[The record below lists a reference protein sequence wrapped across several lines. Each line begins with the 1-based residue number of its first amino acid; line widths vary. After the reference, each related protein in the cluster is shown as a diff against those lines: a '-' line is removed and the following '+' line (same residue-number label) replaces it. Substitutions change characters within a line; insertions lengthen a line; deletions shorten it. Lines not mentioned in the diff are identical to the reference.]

1 MYSKKKIL
9 AICLAA
15 IMAAPSASFAKSSKS
30 LTIEKDKK
38 IEQKKQIDSKINEQK
53 ANISNT
59 ESEKK
64 SVTDEIASLDAKIQE
79 KSDKISSLEKEIN
92 KLNQDIAEN
101 QKKLEEAQANLEANT
116 KSLRSR
122 LREMYK
128 RGNVN
133 YIEVLLNSKDIEE
146 LLRNNEII
154 SSIAKADREL
164 IEYIKTQ
171 IDTIKKTE
179 ERLKID
185 REKVTVTKAAVES
198 ERQGYQDAVN
208 AKNEYMKVLEK
219 NIDAYKIEFEKAQSD
234 WENLDLEIL
243 KLQKEIEVQKKR
255 EEEAKKRAEMASA
268 NRTNRVNSNISVAS
282 RPRDGQ
288 AYTWPLPGHYSIS
301 SPFGYR
307 QHPILGYSKFHSGI
321 DLPAPSGTPIVA
333 AKSGTVILSRLMS
346 GYGNVVMIDHGDTV
360 TVYAHCSALNK
371 SVGDSVSAGDVVA
384 FVGSTGL
391 STGPHLHFEV
401 RVNGSPV
408 NPLGYV

>member
-1 MYSKKKIL
+1 MYSKRKIL

-38 IEQKKQIDSKINEQK
+38 IEQRKQVNSKIKEQK

-79 KSDKISSLEKEIN
+79 KSNKISSLEKEIN
-92 KLNQDIAEN
+92 KLNQDIAAN

-179 ERLKID
+179 EKLKID
-185 REKVTVTKAAVES
+185 REKVSVTKAEVES

-234 WENLDLEIL
+234 WQNLDLEIL

-255 EEEAKKRAEMASA
+255 EEEAKKRAERASA

-288 AYTWPLPGHYSIS
+288 AYTWPVPGHYSIS

-307 QHPILGYSKFHSGI
+307 THPILGYSKFHSGVDI
-321 DLPAPSGTPIVA
+321 PAPSGTPIVA

-346 GYGNVVMIDHGDTV
+346 GYGNVIMIDHGDTV

>member
-1 MYSKKKIL
+1 MYSKRKIL

-38 IEQKKQIDSKINEQK
+38 IEQRKQVNSKIKEQK

-79 KSDKISSLEKEIN
+79 KSNKISSLEKEIN
-92 KLNQDIAEN
+92 KLNQDIAAN

-179 ERLKID
+179 EKLKID
-185 REKVTVTKAAVES
+185 REKVSVTKAAVES
-198 ERQGYQDAVN
+198 ERQSYQDAVN

-255 EEEAKKRAEMASA
+255 EEEAKKRAERASA

-288 AYTWPLPGHYSIS
+288 AYTWPVPGHYSIS

-307 QHPILGYSKFHSGI
+307 THPILGYSKFHSGI
-321 DLPAPSGTPIVA
+321 DIPAPSGTPIVA

-346 GYGNVVMIDHGDTV
+346 GYGNVIMIDHGDTV

>member
-1 MYSKKKIL
+1 MYSKRKIL

-38 IEQKKQIDSKINEQK
+38 IEQKRQVNSKIKEQK

-59 ESEKK
+59 ESENK

-79 KSDKISSLEKEIN
+79 KSNKISSLEKEIN
-92 KLNQDIAEN
+92 KLNQDIAAN

-116 KSLRSR
+116 ESLRSR

-179 ERLKID
+179 EKLKVD

-255 EEEAKKRAEMASA
+255 EEEAKKRAERASA

-321 DLPAPSGTPIVA
+321 DIPAPSGTPVVA

-346 GYGNVVMIDHGDTV
+346 GYGNVIMIDHGDTV

>member
-1 MYSKKKIL
+1 MYSKRKIL

-38 IEQKKQIDSKINEQK
+38 IEQRKQVNSKIKEQK

-79 KSDKISSLEKEIN
+79 KSNKISSLEKEIN
-92 KLNQDIAEN
+92 KLNQDIAAN

-179 ERLKID
+179 EKLKVD
-185 REKVTVTKAAVES
+185 REKVSVTKAAVES

-255 EEEAKKRAEMASA
+255 EEEAKKRAERASA

-288 AYTWPLPGHYSIS
+288 AYTWPVPGHYSIS

-307 QHPILGYSKFHSGI
+307 THPILGYSKFHSGVDI
-321 DLPAPSGTPIVA
+321 PAPSGTPIVA

-346 GYGNVVMIDHGDTV
+346 GYGNVIMIDHGDTV

>member
-1 MYSKKKIL
+1 MYSKRKIL

-38 IEQKKQIDSKINEQK
+38 IEQRKQVNSKIKEQK

-79 KSDKISSLEKEIN
+79 KSNKIASLEKEIN
-92 KLNQDIAEN
+92 KLNQDIAAN

-179 ERLKID
+179 EKLKID
-185 REKVTVTKAAVES
+185 REKVSVTKAAVES
-198 ERQGYQDAVN
+198 ERQSYQDAVN
-208 AKNEYMKVLEK
+208 AKSEYMKVLEK

-255 EEEAKKRAEMASA
+255 EEEAKKRAERASA

-321 DLPAPSGTPIVA
+321 DIPAPSGTPIVA

-346 GYGNVVMIDHGDTV
+346 GYGNVIMIDHGDTV

>member
-1 MYSKKKIL
+1 MYSKRKIL

-38 IEQKKQIDSKINEQK
+38 IEQRKQVNSKIKEQK

-64 SVTDEIASLDAKIQE
+64 SVTDEIAGLDAKIQE
-79 KSDKISSLEKEIN
+79 KSNKIASLEKEIN
-92 KLNQDIAEN
+92 KLNQDIAAN

-179 ERLKID
+179 ERLKVD
-185 REKVTVTKAAVES
+185 REKVSVTKAAVES

-234 WENLDLEIL
+234 WQNLDLEIL

-255 EEEAKKRAEMASA
+255 EEEAKKRAERASA

-288 AYTWPLPGHYSIS
+288 AYTWPVPGHYSIS

-307 QHPILGYSKFHSGI
+307 THPILGYSKFHSGVDI
-321 DLPAPSGTPIVA
+321 PAPSGTPIVA

-346 GYGNVVMIDHGDTV
+346 GYGNVIMIDHGDTV

>member
-1 MYSKKKIL
+1 MYSKRKIL

-38 IEQKKQIDSKINEQK
+38 IEQRKQVNSKIKEQK

-79 KSDKISSLEKEIN
+79 KSNKISSLEKEIN
-92 KLNQDIAEN
+92 KLNQDIAAN

-179 ERLKID
+179 ERLKVD
-185 REKVTVTKAAVES
+185 REKVTVTKAEVES

-234 WENLDLEIL
+234 WQNLDLEIL

-255 EEEAKKRAEMASA
+255 EEEAKKRAERASA

-288 AYTWPLPGHYSIS
+288 AYTWPVPGHYSIS

-307 QHPILGYSKFHSGI
+307 THPILGYSKFHSGI
-321 DLPAPSGTPIVA
+321 DIPAPSGTPIVA

-346 GYGNVVMIDHGDTV
+346 GYGNVIMIDHGDTV

>member
-1 MYSKKKIL
+1 MYSKRKIL

-38 IEQKKQIDSKINEQK
+38 IEQRKQVNSKIKEQK

-64 SVTDEIASLDAKIQE
+64 SVTDEIAGLDAKIQE
-79 KSDKISSLEKEIN
+79 KSNKIASLEKEIN
-92 KLNQDIAEN
+92 KLNQDIAAN

-179 ERLKID
+179 ERLKVD
-185 REKVTVTKAAVES
+185 REKVTVTKAEVES

-234 WENLDLEIL
+234 WQNLDLEIL

-255 EEEAKKRAEMASA
+255 EEEAKKRAERASA
-268 NRTNRVNSNISVAS
+268 NRTNRVNNNISVAS

-288 AYTWPLPGHYSIS
+288 AYTWPVPGHYSIS

-307 QHPILGYSKFHSGI
+307 THPILGYSKFHSGVDI
-321 DLPAPSGTPIVA
+321 PAPSGTPIVA

-346 GYGNVVMIDHGDTV
+346 GYGNVIMIDHGDTV

>member
-1 MYSKKKIL
+1 MYSKRKIL

-38 IEQKKQIDSKINEQK
+38 IEQRKQVNSKIKEQK
-53 ANISNT
+53 TNISNT

-79 KSDKISSLEKEIN
+79 KSNKIASLEKEIN
-92 KLNQDIAEN
+92 NLNQDIAAN

-179 ERLKID
+179 ERLKVD
-185 REKVTVTKAAVES
+185 REKVTVTKAEVES

-234 WENLDLEIL
+234 WQNLDLEIL

-255 EEEAKKRAEMASA
+255 EEEAKKRAERASA

-288 AYTWPLPGHYSIS
+288 AYTWPVPGHYSIS

-307 QHPILGYSKFHSGI
+307 THPILGYSKFHSGVDI
-321 DLPAPSGTPIVA
+321 PAPSGTPIVA

-346 GYGNVVMIDHGDTV
+346 GYGNVIMIDHGDTV